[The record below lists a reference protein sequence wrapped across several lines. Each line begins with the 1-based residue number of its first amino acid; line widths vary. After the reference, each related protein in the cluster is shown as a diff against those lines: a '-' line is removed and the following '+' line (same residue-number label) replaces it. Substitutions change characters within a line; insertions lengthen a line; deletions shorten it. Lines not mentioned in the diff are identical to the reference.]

1 MFMKQ
6 TLLAKLLPTAQ
17 QAQALSETM
26 KAFNE
31 ACNSISE
38 TAFEQRTVNKIKLQ
52 KLIYR
57 EIRQKY
63 GLSAQLTIRAI
74 SKVAEAYKRDI
85 NVKPSFRNDGA
96 IVYDQRI
103 LSWKGI
109 DRVSIL
115 TMKGRE
121 LISVKFGVYQEEKLK
136 RVRGQADLIVKDG
149 VFYLGVV
156 VDVPEPPVN
165 DVKEWLGVDLGV
177 INIAV
182 DSDGQVW
189 SGNRLNGVRSRHAR
203 FRAKLQSIG
212 SKSAHRLLKKRS
224 RREKSFAKDV
234 NHCISKLLVAKA
246 KDTCRGV
253 ALEDLKGI
261 RSRITVKKAQ
271 RRTQHSWSF
280 NQLRSFIEYKA
291 KLSGVPVR
299 FVNPRDT
306 SRTCLFCGCAAKE
319 NRHGESFRCVVCGFV
334 GFADHVAAVNIGR
347 VAVNQPY
354 VSGIFLNHSVLPQG
368 QAHGF
373 IRG

>member
-1 MFMKQ
+1 MFMRQ

-165 DVKEWLGVDLGV
+165 DVKEWLGVDSGV
-177 INIAV
+177 IDIAV
-182 DSDGQVW
+182 DGDGQVW
-189 SGNRLNGVRSRHAR
+189 SGNRLNGVRSRHAW

-271 RRTQHSWSF
+271 RRTQQSWSF
-280 NQLRSFIEYKA
+280 K
-291 KLSGVPVR
+291 
-299 FVNPRDT
+299 
-306 SRTCLFCGCAAKE
+306 
-319 NRHGESFRCVVCGFV
+319 
-334 GFADHVAAVNIGR
+334 
-347 VAVNQPY
+347 
-354 VSGIFLNHSVLPQG
+354 
-368 QAHGF
+368 
-373 IRG
+373 